1 MIDCKP
7 TSCQELFGSVHMY
20 RPFPDLASLT
30 TPGRKKNNLKLARKG
45 LEFQVFILSNFVAHF
60 HYDIYLR
67 EGFKYSKWKFK
78 MFFSM
83 KGGSRVPHTYSE
95 K

>member
-1 MIDCKP
+1 MRTNQLPRTVRFCPHVSSISRFGLIDN
-7 TSCQELFGSVHMY
+7 TW
-20 RPFPDLASLT
+20 
-30 TPGRKKNNLKLARKG
+30 KKKQPNLKLARKG
-45 LEFQVFILSNFVAHF
+45 LDFQIFILSNFVAHF
-60 HYDIYLR
+60 HHDIYLR